1 MSRNNSI
8 VTINYTPNAGTY
20 NQWYNLINLDHS
32 VASSL
37 FTVPKYPGNHYQMQV
52 NLWASNQSLVES
64 QYVNLTTVYGY
75 YLSVPSI
82 SFLIPNDAD
91 TKGLFDLT
99 FIVGSTDI
107 LPAYDNS
114 ASNSITSAIEI
125 SFANSF
131 AADLG
136 TGLPAGS

>member
-1 MSRNNSI
+1 
-8 VTINYTPNAGTY
+8 V
-20 NQWYNLINLDHS
+20 
-32 VASSL
+32 
-37 FTVPKYPGNHYQMQV
+37 F
-52 NLWASNQSLVES
+52 
-64 QYVNLTTVYGY
+64 GY

-99 FIVGSTDI
+99 FVVGSSDI
-107 LPAYDNS
+107 LPAYESS
-114 ASNSITSAIEI
+114 ASNSITSALEI

-136 TGLPAGS
+136 TNLAAGSEIACLNISGLTFNTMGRIKCQLPLNFNHHLPHHHRHRLRSYLSRNNRQDTVR